1 MLLDIVA
8 VKPLSDYSILLTFEN
23 GEKKVFDV
31 KPILDRPRWQEL
43 KDISLFNT
51 VKVWEGTVQWIHE
64 QDINGSMRK
73 EKVKSKH
80 IMLKRLMNLD
90 IEHQFKMSLWKE

>member
-31 KPILDRPRWQEL
+31 KPLLDRPRWREL

-51 VKVWEGTVQWIHE
+51 VKVWEGTVQWIHG
-64 QDINGSMRK
+64 QDICPQWLYEEGKNYM
-73 EKVKSKH
+73 
-80 IMLKRLMNLD
+80 
-90 IEHQFKMSLWKE
+90 